1 MSTCHVEC
9 YIGLRPADKDE
20 SPLTV
25 IPSATKHRC
34 FLFENEQRQIPSR
47 TRDRDDIWDAFF
59 IRLLSISVPNISSL
73 ASDSRAKI
81 AFPDSEWR
89 IVVSFTF

>member
-1 MSTCHVEC
+1 MSVTLAFGAPIRTKV
-9 YIGLRPADKDE
+9 
-20 SPLTV
+20 PLPV
-25 IPSATKHRC
+25 IPSAAKHLL
-34 FLFENEQRQIPSR
+34 FLVENEQRQIPSR